1 MKKIDDTNKLNYY
14 IAKYN
19 FNDYFTHD
27 FSKYTE
33 LLYFKDGDYI
43 IREGVTSSY
52 LYFMVE
58 GKCRYSSVNEA
69 GDVIIFGASK
79 NFKIFGEAAS
89 LWNEIP
95 KNSVQAIGD
104 TYCLAISLHKYRDT
118 LLNDATF
125 LRFICKILSDRLI
138 FANNTYSFYRSTT
151 TENRLAAY
159 ILQYANNDIFHTNLI
174 DLAETM
180 GVSYRHLLRV
190 LSSFIEEGVLKKDKR
205 NYHIIKRKKL
215 EDLVEYQYIY
225 YD

>member
-1 MKKIDDTNKLNYY
+1 MKKLNDKNKLNHY
-14 IAKYN
+14 ISKYH
-19 FNDYFTHD
+19 FNDYFAND
-27 FSKYTE
+27 FSAYTE
-33 LLYFKDGDYI
+33 LLYFEDGDYI

-95 KNSVQAIGD
+95 KASVQAIGE
-104 TYCLAISLHKYRDT
+104 TYCLAISLRKHRDT

-125 LRFICKILSDRLI
+125 LRFICKMLSDRLI
-138 FANNTYSFYRSTT
+138 FANNTYTFYRSTT
-151 TENRLAAY
+151 TENRLASF
-159 ILQYANNDIFHTNLI
+159 ILQNAKNNIFRANLI
-174 DLAETM
+174 DLAETL

-190 LSSFIEEGVLKKDKR
+190 LSKFVEDGMLEKDKR
-205 NYHIIKRKKL
+205 NYHIVDRKKL
-215 EDLVEYQYIY
+215 ANLVEYQYIY